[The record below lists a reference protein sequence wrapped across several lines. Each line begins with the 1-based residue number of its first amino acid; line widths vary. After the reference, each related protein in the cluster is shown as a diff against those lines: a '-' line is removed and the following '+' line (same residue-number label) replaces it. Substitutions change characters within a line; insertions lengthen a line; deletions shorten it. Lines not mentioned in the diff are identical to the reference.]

1 MTKVS
6 ELFTLEYGHS
16 LELNRLTVTDEPT
29 SINFVSRTIRNNGV
43 NAKVA
48 PIPDV
53 QPAKAG
59 TITVALNGQ
68 GGAGEA
74 FLQPFP
80 YYTGFHV
87 MILTAKS
94 AMSDLEKLWWVR
106 CITANRFRFGFGR
119 QANKTLAELAL
130 PSPNKIPN
138 WVNETKLDPFEG
150 AKMPVIATEPHTLN
164 MAAWVDFRFDALF
177 ELKKGQRLVKA
188 AMNAGDTP
196 FIGAI
201 DSNNGH
207 RQFVSAN
214 HNHTGNT
221 ITVNYNGSVAEA
233 FYQPVP
239 FWASD
244 DVNVLYPKF
253 MLNQYIGMFL
263 CALIRREKFRYNYG
277 RKWHLD
283 RMNET
288 LIRLPVTKAKQPDW
302 DFMESYVKS
311 LPFSTSI

>member
-119 QANKTLAELAL
+119 QANKTS
-130 PSPNKIPN
+130 SPE
-138 WVNETKLDPFEG
+138 VSRQHSAKLL
-150 AKMPVIATEPHTLN
+150 TQ
-164 MAAWVDFRFDALF
+164 LF
-177 ELKKGQRLVKA
+177 AQ
-188 AMNAGDTP
+188 
-196 FIGAI
+196 I
-201 DSNNGH
+201 
-207 RQFVSAN
+207 
-214 HNHTGNT
+214 
-221 ITVNYNGSVAEA
+221 
-233 FYQPVP
+233 
-239 FWASD
+239 
-244 DVNVLYPKF
+244 
-253 MLNQYIGMFL
+253 
-263 CALIRREKFRYNYG
+263 
-277 RKWHLD
+277 
-283 RMNET
+283 
-288 LIRLPVTKAKQPDW
+288 
-302 DFMESYVKS
+302 
-311 LPFSTSI
+311 